1 MGTDGFNWDI
11 CCLSFCHFHFPFT
24 CMGAWEYYK
33 LGGSVAGPS
42 IEWNIILGSKVN
54 VFLDKFQQYFQ
65 SEIFCCTFSK
75 MSTFLQ
81 KSAIAFAKMK
91 GAEGGGLAVWK
102 KSKNHLVWNHQPDSC
117 VKVVALIQGGFSFSW
132 FCSKSVGVGKIL
144 SKKVKVQASHF
155 LPVVPLLSIFWEV
168 FCHLQHLLERTSKK
182 NHPVSI

>member
-1 MGTDGFNWDI
+1 MFVF
-11 CCLSFCHFHFPFT
+11 LSLSLSVYMHGCMRILQTGWKRRRPFYRMEHNT
-24 CMGAWEYYK
+24 RVQSEC
-33 LGGSVAGPS
+33 
-42 IEWNIILGSKVN
+42 
-54 VFLDKFQQYFQ
+54 FLDKFQQYFQ

-91 GAEGGGLAVWK
+91 GAEGEGGGLAVWK

-132 FCSKSVGVGKIL
+132 FCSKSVVNGKIL